1 MDEENAPQEEEQQT
15 ETQGEEQPQE
25 EPQEQAQQD
34 DLRTAELEE
43 RVVALESAVSEVTA
57 LLETLSVERE
67 NGQEQEDNVGA
78 ETEEDSEF
86 GDSFDLDQVEQLLGV

>member
-25 EPQEQAQQD
+25 QEQPQD

-67 NGQEQEDNVGA
+67 NGQMEEENEGA
-78 ETEEDSEF
+78 ESEEDSEF

>member
-67 NGQEQEDNVGA
+67 NG
-78 ETEEDSEF
+78 
-86 GDSFDLDQVEQLLGV
+86 

>member
-1 MDEENAPQEEEQQT
+1 MDEENAPQQEANDEPRGDEQA
-15 ETQGEEQPQE
+15 EEQPQE
-25 EPQEQAQQD
+25 QEQPQD

-67 NGQEQEDNVGA
+67 NGLDEEENEGA
-78 ETEEDSEF
+78 ESEGDSEF

>member
-15 ETQGEEQPQE
+15 ETQGEGQPQE
-25 EPQEQAQQD
+25 ELQEQAQQD

-67 NGQEQEDNVGA
+67 NGLDEEENEGA
-78 ETEEDSEF
+78 ESEGDSEF

>member
-1 MDEENAPQEEEQQT
+1 MDEENAPQKEANDEPRGYEQA
-15 ETQGEEQPQE
+15 EEQPQE
-25 EPQEQAQQD
+25 QEQPQD

-67 NGQEQEDNVGA
+67 NGLDEEDNVGA

>member
-25 EPQEQAQQD
+25 QEQPQD
-34 DLRTAELEE
+34 DLRTTELEE

-67 NGQEQEDNVGA
+67 NGLDEEDNVGA